1 MPEMTKTQKRLWA
14 GLVIMALLSPLGIL
28 LPEMFNSG
36 DAWGEW
42 GTDTLEKLLGFVPD
56 GLKKYA
62 EMWKAPVPDYNPG
75 GEDASITVRVISYI
89 ASGVLGI
96 VVVALVMY
104 FISKVVVKNEK

>member
-1 MPEMTKTQKRLWA
+1 MTKTQKRLWA

-42 GTDTLEKLLGFVPD
+42 GTETLERLLGFVPES
-56 GLKKYA
+56 LKKYS

-75 GEDASITVRVISYI
+75 GEDASITVKVLSYI
-89 ASGVLGI
+89 ASGLMGI
-96 VVVALVMY
+96 VVIVLVIY
-104 FISKVVVKNEK
+104 FISKVMVKNEK